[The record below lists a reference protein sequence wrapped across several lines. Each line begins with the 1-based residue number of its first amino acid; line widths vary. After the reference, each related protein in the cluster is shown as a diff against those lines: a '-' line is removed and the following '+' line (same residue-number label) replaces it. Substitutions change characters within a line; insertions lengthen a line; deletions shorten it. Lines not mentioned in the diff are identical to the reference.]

1 MARNTTKG
9 LSPLARAAAVIVALG
24 SDEAASVYK
33 YLTEDEIERLSVEVA
48 KLEKLTP
55 SDLQEVIDDFYG
67 LCTTQKVISEGG
79 VLYAKD
85 ILEKAFGPELAQSY
99 MDSVA
104 GAMQTR
110 AFEFLRKAKSRNLLM
125 MLQGEHPQ
133 AIAFILSYAPP
144 EEASKIISELP
155 PHTQLSVIKRI
166 ATLDSVSPS
175 IVNTVETILERR
187 FSSVVSVDMTEIGGV
202 NHVADIM
209 NHTDRATEKRI
220 FDELGA
226 TDPELSDSIKKL
238 MFVFEDIVHLDPF
251 TIQRVL
257 RDVDYQDLAIAIK
270 GSTEEIKEV
279 LLSNISARAKENI
292 LSDLEYLRNVRM
304 RDVEKAQQKVVD
316 IIRTLEES
324 GEITIS
330 HGGEDAI
337 IE

>member
-1 MARNTTKG
+1 
-9 LSPLARAAAVIVALG
+9 
-24 SDEAASVYK
+24 
-33 YLTEDEIERLSVEVA
+33 
-48 KLEKLTP
+48 
-55 SDLQEVIDDFYG
+55 
-67 LCTTQKVISEGG
+67 
-79 VLYAKD
+79 
-85 ILEKAFGPELAQSY
+85 
-99 MDSVA
+99 
-104 GAMQTR
+104 
-110 AFEFLRKAKSRNLLM
+110 
-125 MLQGEHPQ
+125 
-133 AIAFILSYAPP
+133 
-144 EEASKIISELP
+144 
-155 PHTQLSVIKRI
+155 
-166 ATLDSVSPS
+166 
-175 IVNTVETILERR
+175 
-187 FSSVVSVDMTEIGGV
+187 
-202 NHVADIM
+202 
-209 NHTDRATEKRI
+209 
-220 FDELGA
+220 
-226 TDPELSDSIKKL
+226 

>member
-1 MARNTTKG
+1 
-9 LSPLARAAAVIVALG
+9 
-24 SDEAASVYK
+24 
-33 YLTEDEIERLSVEVA
+33 
-48 KLEKLTP
+48 
-55 SDLQEVIDDFYG
+55 
-67 LCTTQKVISEGG
+67 
-79 VLYAKD
+79 
-85 ILEKAFGPELAQSY
+85 
-99 MDSVA
+99 
-104 GAMQTR
+104 
-110 AFEFLRKAKSRNLLM
+110 
-125 MLQGEHPQ
+125 
-133 AIAFILSYAPP
+133 
-144 EEASKIISELP
+144 
-155 PHTQLSVIKRI
+155 
-166 ATLDSVSPS
+166 
-175 IVNTVETILERR
+175 
-187 FSSVVSVDMTEIGGV
+187 MTEIGGV